1 MVLAIAPGNYPRRAA
16 AGALVASTP
25 AELFAYLDKHSQLSM
40 HMTKSS
46 WMMGGGRMDMTADE
60 GGFQRL
66 GSRLRLSGKA
76 FGLRIFLEEEV
87 TVHKPPQTKIWQTIG
102 APKLLVIGAYV
113 MGFEISPAQPGSQ
126 LRVFIDYD
134 LPPSPIARLLGYL
147 LGAFY
152 ARWCVRSMAHDAQA
166 HFGNSALRA
175 NSA

>member
-1 MVLAIAPGNYPRRAA
+1 MATGNYPRHAA
-16 AGALVASTP
+16 AEALVASIP

-40 HMTKSS
+40 HMTKRS
-46 WMMGGGRMDMTADE
+46 WMMGGGRMDMTTDE

-76 FGLRIFLEEEV
+76 FGLRIFLEEAVMEYQ
-87 TVHKPPQTKIWQTIG
+87 PPLMKVWETIG
-102 APKLLVIGAYV
+102 IPKLLVIGDYR
-113 MGFEISPAQPGSQ
+113 MGFDIRGAPAGSQ

-134 LPPSPIARLLGYL
+134 LPRSPIARLLGYL

-152 ARWCVRSMAHDAQA
+152 ARWCVQSMAHDAQA
-166 HFGNSALRA
+166 HFVNSALRA